1 MPRTCVDSP
10 HDIALHCVTAG
21 IIRQDAGGE
30 SSGTPPEQ
38 IMGATVPSSDRQSV
52 AELHARAAHAR
63 RLARYIEPH
72 EASRRLRDYADE
84 LEARAEAIEA
94 EGDS

>member
-1 MPRTCVDSP
+1 
-10 HDIALHCVTAG
+10 
-21 IIRQDAGGE
+21 
-30 SSGTPPEQ
+30 
-38 IMGATVPSSDRQSV
+38 VPSSDRQSV

-72 EASRRLRDYADE
+72 EASQRLRDYADE
-84 LEARAEAIEA
+84 LEAQAEAIEA

>member
-1 MPRTCVDSP
+1 
-10 HDIALHCVTAG
+10 
-21 IIRQDAGGE
+21 
-30 SSGTPPEQ
+30 
-38 IMGATVPSSDRQSV
+38 MGATVPSPDRQSV

-72 EASRRLRDYADE
+72 EASQRLRDYADE
-84 LEARAEAIEA
+84 LEAQAEAIEA